1 MSAFEKLPREIR
13 NLIYERCL
21 CYDGEIIPFPRNY
34 ERNERK
40 PLGWPPPRVGMRSEI
55 RLPRQKSDRD
65 ALLGR
70 DAFLG
75 YPREKRKASQTEKAP
90 CVALLGVNSTI
101 RDEAAS
107 ILFGKNVW
115 RLSSTSY
122 VQDDRYRLWETYAKH
137 FRHVV
142 TRFDAQDIDGTR
154 LLDISM
160 SEMDRV
166 EEEPQDSDHFEQT
179 GSANIHPERLD
190 LLKDGFIAKR
200 DILRQMNLRS
210 LSVDFSNL
218 FCSHGCCRQETIQSC
233 LECLGSIGP
242 WCRFK
247 QEQSN
252 HLKSTRDTNV
262 KVLGLKN
269 EKEKSLFWD
278 TWGLKVD

>member
-21 CYDGEIIPFPRNY
+21 CYDGEIIPFPR
-34 ERNERK
+34 EHEKRFVDE
-40 PLGWPPPRVGMRSEI
+40 PPRAGMRSEPDP
-55 RLPRQKSDRD
+55 LPRRKN
-65 ALLGR
+65 GR
-70 DAFLG
+70 DAFLSRNAFLG
-75 YPREKRKASQTEKAP
+75 YPCVKRKASQTERAP

-107 ILFGKNVW
+107 VLFGKNVW

-122 VQDDRYRLWETYAKH
+122 VQDDRYRLWETYAKY

-142 TRFDAQDIDGTR
+142 TRFDAQDIDEIWR
-154 LLDISM
+154 LYISI

-166 EEEPQDSDHFEQT
+166 EEDPQDSDHFDQT
-179 GSANIHPERLD
+179 GTANLHPERLD
-190 LLKDGFIAKR
+190 LLKDSFIAKR

-210 LSVDFSNL
+210 LSFDFSNL
-218 FCSHGCCRQETIQSC
+218 YCLQGCCRQETLQSC

-242 WCRFK
+242 WCRFE

-278 TWGLKVD
+278 TWGLKVE